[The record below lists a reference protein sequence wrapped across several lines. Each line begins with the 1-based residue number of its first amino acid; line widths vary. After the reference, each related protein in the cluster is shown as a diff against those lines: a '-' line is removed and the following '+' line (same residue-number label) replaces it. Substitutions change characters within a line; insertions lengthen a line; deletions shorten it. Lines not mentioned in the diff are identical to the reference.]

1 VIELG
6 VFHNGQ
12 TDLEVRTL
20 ENGVT
25 IHTGTLEQV
34 HDAYQ
39 RILVSQVR
47 QGVLAEELGYD
58 AFYMTEHHFN
68 TEGAEYSPNPLLT
81 QAAVASRT
89 KRIRLGQA
97 ANIINW
103 WHPIRFAEQAAM
115 LDVISGGR
123 TEIGIGRGFQ
133 TRESE
138 VFGWPYGSTQQ
149 DQERNRAYFDEA
161 LEVILKAWTEP
172 AFSHRGEFFSI
183 PPSYTKWNHRQTIAL
198 FSQEGVGRTL
208 DEVLKLG
215 PPDEYSA
222 GNPVEATTTV
232 LKQIS
237 VFPQPVQKP
246 HPQLWI
252 PCFSRR
258 TGTVAAKIGA
268 NAYSLIA
275 PTFQAKGLMDRY
287 HEESEKAGWPD
298 RLDRGEWKYGWDG
311 EKRRGVA
318 LVRGVHVLSD
328 GPGAKEELARIKHGI
343 ELAWDYY
350 GSFAFGIIFLKPEEF
365 GSFDPAKKV
374 TGDQLIDSEVVLVG
388 SKDEIVDK
396 IARMH
401 AELGAE
407 DMNLI
412 LEFENPGFTPEE
424 IEEQMHIFAEEIT
437 PTLRREFGGG
447 PSLPESPHDYAAAA
461 RETSA
466 G

>member
-1 VIELG
+1 MIELG

-12 TDLEVRTL
+12 TDLEPFTL
-20 ENGVT
+20 ESGVT
-25 IHTGTLEQV
+25 IHKGKLADL
-34 HDAYQ
+34 HASYQ

-47 QGVLAEELGYD
+47 HGVLTETLGYD

-68 TEGAEYSPNPLLT
+68 LEGAEFSPNPLLA
-81 QAAVASRT
+81 QAAVASQT

-103 WHPIRFAEQAAM
+103 WHPVRFAEQVAM

-123 TEIGIGRGFQ
+123 VEAGIGRGFQ

-138 VFGWPYGSTQQ
+138 VFGWPTGSTQQ

-172 AFSHRGEFFSI
+172 SFSHHGEFFSI
-183 PPSYTKWNHRQTIAL
+183 PPSYTKWNHRQTLAL
-198 FSQEGVGRTL
+198 FAQDGMERSVE
-208 DEVLKLG
+208 DVLRVG

-232 LKQIS
+232 LKEIS
-237 VFPQPVQKP
+237 VFPQPVQRP

-258 TGTVAAKIGA
+258 TGTVAAKLGA

-287 HEESEKAGWPD
+287 HDESEKAGWPD
-298 RLDRGEWKYGWDG
+298 RLGRGEWRYGWDG
-311 EKRRGVA
+311 DKRRGVA
-318 LVRGVHVLSD
+318 VVRGVHVLRD
-328 GPGAKEELARIKHGI
+328 GPGREAELARIKIGI

-350 GSFAFGIIFLKPEEF
+350 GAFAFGIIFLKPDEF
-365 GSFDPAKKV
+365 GSFDPSKKV
-374 TGDQLIDSEVVLVG
+374 TGEQLIDSEVVLVG
-388 SKDEIVDK
+388 SSEEIIEK
-396 IARMH
+396 ILRLH
-401 AELGAE
+401 AELGAQ

-412 LEFENPGFTPEE
+412 LEFENPGFAPEE
-424 IEEQMHIFAEEIT
+424 VEEQMRIFAAEVA
-437 PTLRREFGGG
+437 PTLRRELGGG
-447 PSLPESPHDYAAAA
+447 PIFTESPHDYAPA
-461 RETSA
+461 R
-466 G
+466 